1 MRPSRTRIFKGREF
15 MRAFFVSILS
25 VLGAVGAHAADI
37 TVATVNNPDMALME
51 KLSGEFTKQH
61 PDIHVK
67 FVVLPDAVLR
77 QNITQDVAVN
87 GGRYDV
93 VTISPYEV
101 QSGWAA
107 NKWLVSLTPMFDA
120 LPAAAKAEYGLDDL
134 IPTIRG
140 ALTVDDQLYG
150 LPFYG
155 ESSFTMYR
163 KDLFEKAG
171 ITMPDQP
178 TWDQVAA
185 AACKLNDPANGVY
198 GIAMK
203 GVPDYGQLAPF
214 ITFMHSY
221 GAKWFDEKWKPQINS
236 PEFKKAF
243 TAYTDL
249 VRKCGAPGAPSIG
262 FNEALTLM
270 SQGKAAIWVDATV
283 AAGMLADPKTSKVA
297 GKIGYAEAPT
307 EGSKNGSAWLYTWAL
322 GIVNSSKQKDA
333 SFEFI
338 RWATSRDYIDL
349 VAKTEGPLRIPSGTR
364 LSTYARE
371 DYVKAAPFAPV
382 VLKAIEAADMKKPA
396 KDPVPYT
403 GTAQVNIPEYAAWAS
418 DFGQNF
424 SAVIAGSM
432 SVDEALDRSQ
442 KTAEQVM
449 TDAGYIK

>member
-1 MRPSRTRIFKGREF
+1 MKTLL
-15 MRAFFVSILS
+15 LS
-25 VLGAVGAHAADI
+25 TMLALGAFAANATDI

-51 KLSGEFTKQH
+51 KLSTEFTKAH
-61 PDIHVK
+61 PDITVK

-77 QNITQDVAVN
+77 QNITQDVAVG
-87 GGRYDV
+87 GGRYDI
-93 VTISPYEV
+93 VTVGPFEV
-101 QSGWAA
+101 QAGWVT
-107 NKWLVSLTPMFDA
+107 NKWLAPLTPMFDS
-120 LPAAAKAEYGLDDL
+120 LPAEAKAKYDLDDL

-140 ALTVDDQLYG
+140 AMTVDDELYG

-171 ITMPDQP
+171 IEMPDQP
-178 TWDQVAA
+178 TWTQVAE
-185 AACKLNDPANGVY
+185 AACKLNDPANGIY

-221 GAKWFDEKWKPQINS
+221 GAKWFDETWQPQINS
-236 PEFKKAF
+236 PAFKKAF

-249 VRKCGAPGAPSIG
+249 VKTCGAPGAPSIG

-283 AAGMLADPKTSKVA
+283 AAGFLADEKTSKVA

-307 EGSKNGSAWLYTWAL
+307 EGSRNGSAWLYTWAL
-322 GIVNSSKQKDA
+322 AIVNSSKQKDA

-338 RWATSRDYIDL
+338 RWATSKDYVDL
-349 VAKTEGPLRIPSGTR
+349 VARTEGALRIPPGTR
-364 LSTYARE
+364 TSTYSRA

-382 VLKAIEAADMKKPA
+382 VLKAIQAADMKKPA

-403 GTAQVNIPEYAAWAS
+403 GTAQVNIPEYAAWAAE
-418 DFGQNF
+418 FGQNF
-424 SAVIAGSM
+424 SAVIAGSLT
-432 SVDEALDRSQ
+432 VDEALDRSQ
-442 KTAEQVM
+442 QAAERVM